1 MNVQNC
7 IFEGFYMNSDVI
19 NAKDLKLLA
28 LENISLSYLASIRH
42 GGYILLVFSAS
53 GKRTLI
59 SQRGK
64 MRIFKT
70 LDAVLSFLRGLNAEK
85 FEVQILG
92 KELDEKI

>member
-1 MNVQNC
+1 
-7 IFEGFYMNSDVI
+7 MNSDVI
-19 NAKDLKLLA
+19 SAKDLKLLA

-42 GGYILLVFSAS
+42 GGYILLVSSAS